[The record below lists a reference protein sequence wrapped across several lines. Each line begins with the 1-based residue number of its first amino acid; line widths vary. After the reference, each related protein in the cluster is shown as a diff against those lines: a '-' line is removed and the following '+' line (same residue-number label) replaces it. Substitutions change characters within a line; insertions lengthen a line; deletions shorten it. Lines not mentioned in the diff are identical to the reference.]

1 MHFYTPLLIVTFL
14 PTIVKVFHFLSD
26 ASELRVYA
34 DEGNCLG
41 FATGTTDDHLS
52 QMIHSVTNG

>member
-1 MHFYTPLLIVTFL
+1 VTLL
-14 PTIVKVFHFLSD
+14 
-26 ASELRVYA
+26 SESLCKKPCA